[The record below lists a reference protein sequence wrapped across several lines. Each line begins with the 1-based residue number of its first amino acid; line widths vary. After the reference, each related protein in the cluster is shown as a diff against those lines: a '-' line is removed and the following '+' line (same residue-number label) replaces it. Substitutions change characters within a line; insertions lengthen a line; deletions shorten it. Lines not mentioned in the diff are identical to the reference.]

1 MPRTGIQLEGDEV
14 KKKRCDLQ
22 IRAGGVAER
31 VARMNSV
38 TAWVGL
44 IGTLLAILVGL
55 FSSAGPVTVNV
66 RVDSPVVII
75 DNQFTLKRESVIL
88 DVSQKRVDRG

>member
-1 MPRTGIQLEGDEV
+1 LEGDEV
-14 KKKRCDLQ
+14 KKRRCDLQ
-22 IRAGGVAER
+22 RRAGVAAER

-75 DNQFTLKRESVIL
+75 DNQFTLKEQSVIL
-88 DVSQKRVDRG
+88 DVSQKGDR

>member
-1 MPRTGIQLEGDEV
+1 MEGDEV

-22 IRAGGVAER
+22 RRAVGVAER

-66 RVDSPVVII
+66 RVNSPVVII

>member
-1 MPRTGIQLEGDEV
+1 MEGDEV

-22 IRAGGVAER
+22 RRAGGVAER

-88 DVSQKRVDRG
+88 DVSQKRGG

>member
-1 MPRTGIQLEGDEV
+1 LERDEV
-14 KKKRCDLQ
+14 KKKRFDLQ
-22 IRAGGVAER
+22 RRAGGVAER
-31 VARMNSV
+31 VARVNSV

-88 DVSQKRVDRG
+88 DVSQKKGG

>member
-1 MPRTGIQLEGDEV
+1 M

-22 IRAGGVAER
+22 RRAGGAAER

-75 DNQFTLKRESVIL
+75 DNQFTLKEQSVIL
-88 DVSQKRVDRG
+88 DVSQKKGR

>member
-1 MPRTGIQLEGDEV
+1 M

-22 IRAGGVAER
+22 RRAGGVAER

-55 FSSAGPVTVNV
+55 FSSAGPVAVNV

-88 DVSQKRVDRG
+88 DVSQKRGG